1 MGQLTRGLKDWVQGL
16 VPDRLVVEWRFR
28 KAYGRPLDLARPCT
42 FDEKLAWY
50 KLYYRRAIMTQLADK
65 YAVRQYVIDKGHGRI
80 LNDLYGVYD
89 RAEDVPFDALP
100 DAFVL
105 KTTHASGWNII
116 CRDRRALDVGEARA
130 RLRRWLAR
138 SYYLAGREWSYKNIR
153 PRIVCERYL
162 ENEGLGELIDYKWYC
177 YGGRPE
183 VMFVCCGRF
192 KPEGVRYDA
201 FDMDWN
207 QLHTCKGR
215 PAAGL
220 GWPRPPDFEA
230 MREIAR
236 DLCQGFP
243 FIRVDLY
250 SVQGRIYFGEL
261 TFYPD
266 SGLVPFSPEPFNRFF
281 GDFLQLPERP
291 VIECDAR

>member
-1 MGQLTRGLKDWVQGL
+1 MGRLTRGLKDWVQGL
-16 VPDRLVVEWRFR
+16 VPDRLVVERRFR
-28 KAYGRPLDLARPCT
+28 RVYGRPPDLASPRT

-65 YAVRQYVIDKGHGRI
+65 HAVRQYLIDRGHGGI
-80 LNDLYGVYD
+80 LNELYGVYD

-100 DAFVL
+100 EAFVL
-105 KTTHASGWNII
+105 RTTHASGWNVI
-116 CRDRRALDVGEARA
+116 CKEKRALDVEAARA

-138 SYYLAGREWSYKNIR
+138 SYYLAGREWSYKHVR

-162 ENEGLGELIDYKWYC
+162 ENEGLGELVDYKWYC

-183 VMFVCCGRF
+183 VLFVCCGRH
-192 KPEGVRYDA
+192 KPGGVRYDA

-215 PAAGL
+215 PSLGL
-220 GWPRPPDFEA
+220 GWPKPADFAA

-236 DLCQGFP
+236 DLSQGFP

-266 SGLVPFSPEPFNRFF
+266 GGLVPFSPEPFNRFF
-281 GDFLQLPERP
+281 GDFFQLPERP
-291 VIECDAR
+291 VLE